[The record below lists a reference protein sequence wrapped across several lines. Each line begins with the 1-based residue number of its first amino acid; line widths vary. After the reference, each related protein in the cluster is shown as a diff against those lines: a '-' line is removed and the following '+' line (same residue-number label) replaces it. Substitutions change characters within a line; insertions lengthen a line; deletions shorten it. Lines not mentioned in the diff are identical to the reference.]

1 MNPPILIRRL
11 GLLGLVCLWLANG
24 WAVAADPGNGVSE
37 YQLKAAYLYNFT
49 KFTDW
54 PASAFTATNAPL
66 IIGIVGDNPF
76 GKTLEDLVRGETRRG
91 HPLVV
96 KYLRRDDDLRGCH
109 ELFIVRCD
117 AERMAGLLQKIK
129 GSPMLTVSD
138 VRGFAEQGG
147 MINFVLVK
155 EKVKMEINPAV
166 AEAAGLK
173 ISSQLLALARI
184 VKSN

>member
-1 MNPPILIRRL
+1 METHHIKPRHW
-11 GLLGLVCLWLANG
+11 LLVCVCLWLAG
-24 WAVAADPGNGVSE
+24 LGLAVAEDTASLAE
-37 YQLKAAYLYNFT
+37 YQVKATFLYNFT

-117 AERMAGLLQKIK
+117 AERMAGLLQKIN